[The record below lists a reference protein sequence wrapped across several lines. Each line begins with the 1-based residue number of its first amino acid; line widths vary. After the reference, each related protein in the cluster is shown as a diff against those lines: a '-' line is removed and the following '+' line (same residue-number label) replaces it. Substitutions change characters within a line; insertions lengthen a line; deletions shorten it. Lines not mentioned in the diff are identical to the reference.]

1 MSSKRPVEGLL
12 PESWKVLLPV
22 FEGPLDLLLHLV
34 KVNKVEISDIPV
46 VKVCEQFHA
55 YLRLMEELDLDIA
68 GEYIYEASLLIQLKS
83 RMLLPVATDEEGEP
97 VEDPREELVQRLLEY
112 RRIKEAAQSMAE
124 VHGMR
129 RGVLTRPKPPELAE
143 ITQERGEEAQIDL
156 GDLSLFDL
164 LGAFRGVLDRF
175 DREHPPPLHLRGE
188 SFSVRDQFE
197 RWLERLRGGRPAHLA
212 DELSAVSCRAEAIA
226 AFLAV
231 LEMAKLGLLRLHQS
245 DDGGVLLYRTTREV
259 SAAELEM
266 IPT

>member
-1 MSSKRPVEGLL
+1 MSRKRTESSLL

-46 VKVCEQFHA
+46 VTICKQFHD
-55 YLRLMEELDLDIA
+55 YLSLMEDLDLDIA
-68 GEYIYEASLLIQLKS
+68 GEYIYEASMLIQLKS
-83 RMLLPVATDEEGEP
+83 RMLLPVTVDEAGEP

-112 RRIKEAAQSMAE
+112 RRIKEAAQTMAE

-129 RGVLTRPKPPELAE
+129 RGVWTRPQPSELAE
-143 ITQERGEEAQIDL
+143 ITQAKLGEEQIDL

-164 LGAFRGVLDRF
+164 LGSFRGVLDRF
-175 DREHPPPLHLRGE
+175 EREHPMPLHLRGE
-188 SFSVRDQFE
+188 SFSVRDQFVG
-197 RWLERLRGGRPAHLA
+197 WLDRLQGGKPCVLA
-212 DELSAVSCRAEAIA
+212 DELARVSCRAEAIA

-231 LEMAKLGLLRLHQS
+231 LELAKLGVIRLHQGE
-245 DDGGVLLYRTTREV
+245 DAVLLYRTTRQVRPEEIE
-259 SAAELEM
+259 A